1 MESNKQAEMG
11 DSMTAEF
18 ITLRDGNDLGRQ
30 LPPPGM
36 NDNLT
41 LANETPG
48 FNARS
53 FSFKKHEES

>member
-1 MESNKQAEMG
+1 MG

-36 NDNLT
+36 QDNLT
-41 LANETPG
+41 LASETPG
-48 FNARS
+48 FHAGS
-53 FSFKKHEES
+53 FSYGSAS

>member
-36 NDNLT
+36 TRNNFNELT
-41 LANETPG
+41 TPG
-48 FNARS
+48 DNAGS
-53 FSFKKHEES
+53 FSFKK

>member
-1 MESNKQAEMG
+1 
-11 DSMTAEF
+11 MTAEF

>member
-41 LANETPG
+41 LVNETPG
-48 FNARS
+48 LSAGS
-53 FSFKKHEES
+53 FLYGDTCR